1 MGHQLIKSVL
11 ASEVAG
17 WCGLEHKGENY
28 LIQQVDSFNNIGD
41 GVLCFSKTSPES
53 LINEKGILI
62 SKMSAEDKIKCLL
75 VSENPRLT
83 YAKVLIEIERRVGFI
98 RPDGLPKIDPTA
110 IVSPLAFIGQ
120 GVVIGP
126 STVVMPFSY
135 IGEGTVI
142 GANCRIKSGAVI
154 GQDGFGFERDEN
166 NVPIRLVHLGFVKI
180 GDNVEIGSLTTVC
193 RGTISDTIID
203 DHAKIDDHVHIA
215 HNVHVCKGAMIVACA
230 EVSGGVVVGDEAW
243 IGPNS
248 AIIQQKII
256 GKRALIGI
264 GSNVLKDVPDDTI
277 YAGNPARE
285 LNSKK

>member
-1 MGHQLIKSVL
+1 MGHKLIKSVA
-11 ASEVAG
+11 ASEVAK
-17 WCGLEHKGENY
+17 WCGLELKGENY
-28 LIQQVDSFNNIGD
+28 VIKQVDSLNNIGD
-41 GVLCFSKTSPES
+41 GVLCFSKSTPDSC
-53 LINEKGILI
+53 INGKGILI
-62 SKMSAEDKIKCLL
+62 SKKSSEDKAKCIL
-75 VSENPRLT
+75 VSENPRLA

-98 RPDGLPKIDPTA
+98 RPDGQPQIDPTA
-110 IVSPLAFIGQ
+110 VVSPLASIGS

-126 STVVMPFSY
+126 RTVVLPFAY
-135 IGEGTVI
+135 IGAGTII
-142 GANCRIKSGAVI
+142 GADCVIKTGAVI

-166 NVPIRLVHLGFVKI
+166 NMPIRLVHLGFVKI
-180 GDNVEIGSLTTVC
+180 GDSVEIGSLTTVC
-193 RGTISDTIID
+193 RGTINDTIID

-248 AIIQQKII
+248 TVIQQKII

-264 GSNVLKDVPDDTI
+264 GSNVLKDIPDDAV

-285 LNSKK
+285 LKPK